1 MNYYFGIGLTI
12 LSNLLYHI
20 LQKSIPGSV
29 NPIGSLIVTY
39 LTAAAACVL
48 LFPLIPGQTPMM
60 AAFKG
65 INWASAALGLAIIG
79 LEAGFLIGLS
89 GRMADQPGSRDLK
102 CDRIRIA
109 RICRAVFLPRTFE
122 PSEHNRGCIVPY
134 RLDID
139 STKIEETYKISF
151 FLSPYQQ
158 RQIFPNIT
166 HE

>member
-79 LEAGFLIGLS
+79 LEAGFLMAYRAGWQISLAAGISNVIVSALLVFVGLFFYREHLNPQNITGVVLCLIGLI
-89 GRMADQPGSRDLK
+89 L
-102 CDRIRIA
+102 I
-109 RICRAVFLPRTFE
+109 
-122 PSEHNRGCIVPY
+122 
-134 RLDID
+134 
-139 STKIEETYKISF
+139 
-151 FLSPYQQ
+151 QQ
-158 RQIFPNIT
+158 K
-166 HE
+166 